1 MSATFVSGPI
11 GTSVTPSAR
20 RPRKSTACSS
30 SGAFCG
36 GGRSGPSSPVSPWTC
51 LATNGSRSNG
61 RFAPA
66 ATGTSSRPTN
76 SSTRIAFA
84 VVFSSVWLPATVV
97 MPTSSTSGLA
107 SASRIAIASSW
118 PGSQSIRT
126 GSAKDLVDL
135 LRGREGRLGAGPRCR
150 DRTGGAGAAER
161 LVPVAPLEVRD
172 DKARGERVARRRA
185 VDGVHRRRDGASHL
199 ASVLQQRGALGSER
213 QGDKLSARSGFV
225 LDPVDDEQ
233 VGFDVDRTGR
243 RRIQAKERRAIG
255 RSEDDR
261 IGDLELAQHGALDGP
276 RVQRSVGAGRDDD
289 SRLAA

>member
-1 MSATFVSGPI
+1 MSATFVSGPT
-11 GTSVTPSAR
+11 GTSVTPSAC

-30 SGAFCG
+30 TGLPCA
-36 GGRSGPSSPVSPWTC
+36 GGRSGPSRPLPRWPSFGTYGP
-51 LATNGSRSNG
+51 RSGG
-61 RFAPA
+61 RRAPA
-66 ATGTSSRPTN
+66 ATGISVRPANSRI
-76 SSTRIAFA
+76 RIAFA

-135 LRGREGRLGAGPRCR
+135 LRGREGRLRAGPRCR
-150 DRTGGAGAAER
+150 DRTGGARAAER

-185 VDGVHRRRDGASHL
+185 VDGVHLRRDSASHL
-199 ASVLQQRGALGSER
+199 APVPEQRRALGPQR
-213 QGDKLSARSGFV
+213 QRDKLAARSGLV

-233 VGFDVDRTGR
+233 VGFDV
-243 RRIQAKERRAIG
+243 EP
-255 RSEDDR
+255 
-261 IGDLELAQHGALDGP
+261 DLL
-276 RVQRSVGAGRDDD
+276 
-289 SRLAA
+289 